1 MERLSSRTCGS
12 LVPVAPAREQTNG
25 MLYLAM
31 TESLHSKVEVIVLS
45 EYALKLQNITKVF
58 EDAQKGQIVA
68 VDDVSFAV
76 EKGLLVTLLG
86 PSGCG
91 KTTALKMI
99 GGFETPTSGAIYFDD
114 VPVGNTP
121 PNKRNA
127 SMVFQSYALFPH
139 MTVFKNIAYGL
150 TIKKMP
156 KGEIVE
162 KVKDMMATMGLEGL
176 GNRVPAELSGGQQ
189 QRVALARALITEP
202 KVLLLDEPLSNL
214 DAKLRVQTRIEIR
227 ERQRELGITSIYVTH
242 DQKEAMS
249 ISDRVI
255 IMNKG
260 IIEQIGTPEE
270 IYTRPKNHFVADF
283 IGEANF
289 IEAEVREIRDSVVV
303 VSALGTTLNIH
314 SFNGISEGDVGS
326 LVVRPEAIE
335 LVSHDEGKYQGAIRY
350 ATYLGAK
357 ITYQVDIDGNIL
369 TVDVANPQ
377 QKSAFSVGT
386 KVGVNLQEEAIHIL
400 STR

>member
-1 MERLSSRTCGS
+1 VR
-12 LVPVAPAREQTNG
+12 
-25 MLYLAM
+25 
-31 TESLHSKVEVIVLS
+31 ILS
-45 EYALKLQNITKVF
+45 EYTLKLQNVTKVF
-58 EDAQKGQIVA
+58 EDAQKGIIVA

-99 GGFETPTSGAIYFDD
+99 GGFEAPTSGEIYFDD
-114 VPVGNTP
+114 VPMGNTP
-121 PNKRNA
+121 PNKRDA
-127 SMVFQSYALFPH
+127 SMVFQNYALFPH

-150 TIKKMP
+150 TIKKIP
-156 KGEIVE
+156 KEKIIE
-162 KVKDMMATMGLEGL
+162 KVMSMMATIGLEGL
-176 GNRVPAELSGGQQ
+176 ENRVPAELSGGQQ

-242 DQKEAMS
+242 DQEEAMS
-249 ISDRVI
+249 ISDKVI
-255 IMNKG
+255 VMNKG
-260 IIEQIGTPEE
+260 RIEQIGTPEE
-270 IYTRPKNHFVADF
+270 IYMRPKTHFVADF
-283 IGEANF
+283 IGKANF
-289 IEAEVREIRDSVVV
+289 IEAEVCEIRNSVAV
-303 VSALGTTLNIH
+303 VSALGATLNVH
-314 SFNGISEGDVGS
+314 SVNGISAGDVGS

-335 LVSHDEGKYQGAIRY
+335 LVSHDAGKCQGVIRY

-369 TVDVANPQ
+369 TVDVTNPE

-386 KVGVNLQEEAIHIL
+386 QVGVNLQEEAIHIL
-400 STR
+400 SDY